1 MPEHD
6 DASFEA
12 FFTVAEPRLRRA
24 LVAAFGTTV
33 GREAAIDALA
43 YGWEH
48 WERVAAMANPV
59 GYLYRVG
66 QSSVRTRAEGRWR
79 SEAVVA
85 EASWF
90 EPALPSA
97 LADLSERERQA
108 VVLVDGFGWTL
119 REVAEVAGVA
129 VSSVQSYRDRGLEKL
144 RAALGVTEDA

>member
-48 WERVAAMANPV
+48 WEQVVAMANPV

-66 QSSVRTRAEGRWR
+66 QSSVRRRAEGRWH
-79 SEAVVA
+79 SAAVVA
-85 EASWF
+85 ESSWF